1 MWCFLLNHLHTI
13 SRRSFLAAHS
23 ALATSVAL
31 GAHGN
36 ALAAGN
42 PALDESRFLYLLA
55 LHTMESVQ
63 LPFWSSGDYLGQ
75 NLARI
80 NHVLRDHRTHEVHAI
95 DPKLLEYVHALVMS
109 LDPEAPVHVIS
120 GYRSPATNA
129 KLRQNSNGVARK
141 SFHMFGRAIDIRIPG
156 FTAAEIRDAAID
168 LQRGGVGYYAKADF
182 VHLDTGRF
190 RYW

>member
-23 ALATSVAL
+23 ALVTSVAL